1 MASLVTG
8 FSQLAFSE
16 DSIFKKPIQ
25 LSEAV
30 LRANEW
36 HPHIKESRAKLIQQ
50 GYAIDV
56 AEAGYYPQINGG
68 LRGGYEGSGNEGG
81 VSQSLLLS
89 ASQMLYDFGKVSSA
103 VEAEQAILSQ
113 QQAELLLTID
123 EIAQKTASAVIEVWR
138 FQELENK
145 AQEQVLSLEEVMN
158 LVEEYQLPIIQNVPI
173 VTMRMES
180 IDGVTKNQNLKD
192 GSWIVSYKVDN
203 DQVWNDIKNG
213 KHVGFSIEG
222 WFDKE
227 NIKLK
232 TKNTKMSKET
242 KTLFERVFGAKNK
255 FSEAESVDGVVLV
268 WEGELAEGTELKVKT
283 EEGEVLA
290 PEGTHS
296 ITDEEGAITVITVD
310 GNGII
315 VSVES
320 GEVAEV
326 EEEMTAEKIAE
337 VISELRKEFKAE
349 IKKVSDKNIEL
360 EKENQTF
367 KTQIETLTTELDKDE
382 KKKFVTEKGK
392 NWKTLKK

>member
-1 MASLVTG
+1 MLPFYKMILNKDSKGMDFIALVDSPAHMKSFQHFNKNDRVKYHFNEEKRIVTG
-8 FSQLAFSE
+8 VAIAVGL
-16 DSIFKKPIQ
+16 PIY
-25 LSEAV
+25 
-30 LRANEW
+30 RNDNEIGE
-36 HPHIKESRAKLIQQ
+36 HYVVFEEKETL
-50 GYAIDV
+50 
-56 AEAGYYPQINGG
+56 
-68 LRGGYEGSGNEGG
+68 
-81 VSQSLLLS
+81 
-89 ASQMLYDFGKVSSA
+89 
-103 VEAEQAILSQ
+103 
-113 QQAELLLTID
+113 
-123 EIAQKTASAVIEVWR
+123 EIAQKMFKNNYLHNVNEMHNS
-138 FQELENK
+138 NK
-145 AQEQVLSLEEVMN
+145 
-158 LVEEYQLPIIQNVPI
+158 NVKGM
-173 VTMRMES
+173 TLFES
-180 IDGVTKNQNLKD
+180 YFIDESKGKTVPDLFKNQNLKD